1 MRKCIVFLSGSI
13 DTENPFYSKII
24 KEADIFCADGGANHL
39 FKLGGIPKLILGDLD
54 SISHRVLEFYTGKGV
69 NFIKFPCHKNET
81 DGELI
86 IKEVEKLNYDEV
98 LVLGA
103 LGGRTDH
110 FLTNINLLS
119 KFKNIKLISEHEEI
133 FFIYKNHVLYNKSG
147 LEISFIPLSDS
158 VESLSLDGFD
168 YPLENFYLE
177 RGSSR
182 CTSNRVASEKAF
194 ITYAKGILIGIINKQ
209 QQFH

>member
-1 MRKCIVFLSGSI
+1 MKKCIILLSGSI
-13 DTENPFYSKII
+13 DTENPFYSEII
-24 KEADIFCADGGANHL
+24 KGADIFCADGGANHL

-54 SISHRVLEFYTGKGV
+54 SITPSVLEFYTDKGV

-86 IKEVEKLNYDEV
+86 IREVEKLNYDEV

-119 KFKNIKLISEHEEI
+119 KFKNIKLVSEHEEI
-133 FFIYKNHVLYNKSG
+133 FFIHKNHFLHNKSG
-147 LEISFIPLSDS
+147 LEISFIPLSD
-158 VESLSLDGFD
+158 VVISLSLKGFE
-168 YPLENFYLE
+168 YTLENFHLE

-182 CTSNRVASEKAF
+182 CTSNRVASEKAL
-194 ITYAKGILIGIINKQ
+194 ISYDEGILIGIINKY
-209 QQFH
+209 